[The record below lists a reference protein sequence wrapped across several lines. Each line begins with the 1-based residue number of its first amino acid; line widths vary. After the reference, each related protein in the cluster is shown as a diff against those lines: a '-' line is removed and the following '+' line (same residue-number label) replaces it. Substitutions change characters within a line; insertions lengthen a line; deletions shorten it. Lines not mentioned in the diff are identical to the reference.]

1 MSLQGSIGTRPYAD
15 HDPYLLLSLSS
26 PTTQLSHFRL
36 SKSKCDSTG
45 KGCSRY
51 MEIASV
57 FEAIRPR
64 YPEFKDQVALV
75 TGSSRGIGKGI
86 ALRLAREGMKI
97 VIHGVNQE
105 EIESTTQ
112 AFQALGVPCVGVY
125 ADFTSED
132 DINHLFQRAMDR
144 FGALDLLV
152 NNAADLR
159 RQHFF
164 DADLA
169 LLDHQ
174 LAVNIRAPYLCVQ
187 RAAEIMRPAQRGN
200 IVNISSVG
208 GLRAHRA
215 GLPYD
220 VTKGALDSMTR
231 AMALDLA
238 REGIRINAIAPGA
251 IQNERTS
258 SLDDPTIEA
267 LAQRIPLAR
276 LGLPLEIGAA
286 VAFLASDDASY
297 ITGQVLYVDGGVTA
311 QLSPPGQPI

>member
-1 MSLQGSIGTRPYAD
+1 
-15 HDPYLLLSLSS
+15 
-26 PTTQLSHFRL
+26 
-36 SKSKCDSTG
+36 
-45 KGCSRY
+45 

-64 YPEFKDQVALV
+64 YPEFKDQVALI
-75 TGSSRGIGKGI
+75 TGSSRGIGKGS

-97 VIHGVNQE
+97 VIHGVNRD
-105 EIESTTQ
+105 EIESTTHELQ
-112 AFQALGVPCVGVY
+112 GLGIECIGVY
-125 ADFTSED
+125 ADFASED
-132 DINHLFQRAMDR
+132 DIDKLFQQVKDH
-144 FGALDLLV
+144 FVTLDLLV

-159 RQHFF
+159 RQHLF
-164 DADLA
+164 DADPS

-187 RAAEIMRPAQRGN
+187 FAAALMRPAQRGN

-208 GLRAHRA
+208 GLRAHWA

-220 VTKGALDSMTR
+220 VTKGALDAMTR

-238 REGIRINAIAPGA
+238 REGIRINGIAPGA
-251 IQNERTS
+251 IQNDRTPA
-258 SLDDPTIEA
+258 LDDPRIQA
-267 LAQRIPLAR
+267 LAQRIPMAR
-276 LGLPLEIGAA
+276 LGFPLEIGAV
-286 VAFLASDDASY
+286 VAFLASEDASY